1 MKTCKKSVLAL
12 SIQASLLAAAM
23 GLSPALLAQESDKD
37 QAVEETKLERIMVT
51 AQKRVQSTQ
60 EVPISIATLSG
71 EKFDAL
77 FAGGEDIQA
86 LSGKIP
92 GLYAESSNGR
102 AAPRFYIRGLGNTD
116 FDLAASQPVSVIMD
130 DVVMENVILKS
141 FPLFDVAQAEV
152 IRGPQGTLF
161 GRNTT
166 AGIVKF
172 SSVKPTQDF
181 EAYTKATVGSFGTIN
196 VEGAAGGGLTDEL
209 SARIS
214 LMNQNRDDYVDNGF
228 TGEKD
233 FTGGHDEKA
242 GRLQFLYDTDAFSA
256 LLNVHGRKLDGTSS
270 LFRANVLTQGSNE
283 LNENYD
289 RDTVYYDKGDGN
301 FQKYD
306 NSGASLTL
314 EFDLG
319 GMTLTSITA
328 QENADGKGKGDIDG
342 GYVIDTNFDGVAE
355 ETGPGFIPF
364 DAVTEDQLNDLEQF
378 TQEFRLASDTTEAL
392 EWQVGAFYFD
402 SSFGVTSIDGFF
414 GATTVYHGNESWAV
428 FGQTTYN
435 LTDRWDITGG
445 IRYTYD
451 EKTFSVGQ
459 QNVDGFALV
468 VGAASIQDYDP
479 IKVDDGQV
487 SWELSS
493 NYRLTDSTSLF
504 GRFASGFRAQSIQ
517 GRDVA
522 FEKAPSVA
530 ESETIT
536 SFEVG
541 AKSDLLD
548 DSLRLNGA
556 LFYYTIDD
564 IQLSAIGGETQGNQL
579 INADKGVGYGFEVDA
594 EWRATK
600 SLVLGGGFSYNNTEL
615 KDQNLLVAPCG
626 SGACTPTDQPGGGG
640 LVFIDGNPFPQ
651 APETILT
658 VNARYDIPVSTG
670 EIYLYGDVARQG
682 ETNLF
687 LYESAEYRTNG
698 NFEAGLRIGYLNFD
712 NDYEVALFG
721 RNITDEDNLKGA
733 IDFNNLTGFVN
744 EPRIIGVEF
753 KKNFF

>member
-23 GLSPALLAQESDKD
+23 GLSPALFAQESDKD
-37 QAVEETKLERIMVT
+37 QAAEETKLERIMVT

-86 LSGKIP
+86 LSGKVP

-141 FPLFDVAQAEV
+141 FPLFDIEQAEV

-181 EAYTKATVGSFGTIN
+181 EAYTKATVGSYGTIN

-214 LMNQNRDDYVDNGF
+214 LMNQNRDDWVDNGF

-270 LFRANVLTQGSNE
+270 LFRANILTPGSNE
-283 LNENYD
+283 LNDNYD
-289 RDTVYYDKGDGN
+289 RDTVYYDDGDGN

-306 NSGASLTL
+306 NFGASLTL
-314 EFDLG
+314 EFDID
-319 GMTLTSITA
+319 GMTFTSITA

-342 GYVIDTNFDGVAE
+342 GTPA
-355 ETGPGFIPF
+355 GPGVVPF
-364 DAVTEDQLNDLEQF
+364 QAVTEDQLDDLEQF
-378 TQEFRLASDTTEAL
+378 TQEIRLASDTTEAL

-428 FGQTTYN
+428 FGQSTYN

-451 EKTFSVGQ
+451 EKTFWVGQ
-459 QNVDGFALV
+459 QNVDGFALTI
-468 VGAASIQDYDP
+468 GAASIQDYDP

-487 SWELSS
+487 SWELST
-493 NYRLTDSTSLF
+493 NYRLTDATSVF
-504 GRFASGFRAQSIQ
+504 GRVASGFRAQSIQ

-522 FEKAPSVA
+522 FEAPPSVA

-536 SFEVG
+536 SVEVG

-579 INADKGVGYGFEVDA
+579 LNADKGTGYGFEVDA

-600 SLVLGGGFSYNNTEL
+600 SLVVGGGFSYNNTEL

-626 SGACTPTDQPGGGG
+626 SGMCTPTNPSNGDG

-670 EIYLYGDVARQG
+670 EIYIYGDVARQG

-753 KKNFF
+753 KKSFF